1 MLFLCLKN
9 EFSAP
14 KTPIFEPKTRVFPE
28 ERRGEES
35 IVEDSPKTILYLS
48 IGGASIGRLSVEGEG
63 AATGQYRPPP
73 KRKDF
78 YDKTRCNQTV

>member
-48 IGGASIGRLSVEGEG
+48 IGGVF
-63 AATGQYRPPP
+63 YRKTISRRRGSDYRTVPPP
-73 KRKDF
+73 AQKERF
-78 YDKTRCNQTV
+78 L